1 MTDNR
6 FFNRSELIGI
16 LVLAVFLVVVL
27 ALTLL
32 QVKAGEKRTH
42 YG

>member
-1 MTDNR
+1 MYTEA
-6 FFNRSELIGI
+6 FNS
-16 LVLAVFLVVVL
+16 VLPRYGAAITVVFLVVVL